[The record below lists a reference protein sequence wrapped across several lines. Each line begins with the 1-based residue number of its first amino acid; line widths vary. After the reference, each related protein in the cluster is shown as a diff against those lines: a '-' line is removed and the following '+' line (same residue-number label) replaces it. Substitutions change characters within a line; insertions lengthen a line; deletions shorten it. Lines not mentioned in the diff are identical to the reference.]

1 MTMEKN
7 KDVQDSHRFGFV
19 ALVGPPNAGKSTLMN
34 SLIGEKVSIVT
45 PKAQTTRNR
54 ISGILSSEDFQVV
67 FLDTPGI
74 NRGRGKLNEFMNRS
88 AMETLNSSDL
98 VVLVADVDLYVR
110 KPDLV
115 QRDILPLKKR
125 LTVLPSMLIAVNK
138 IDKVKAKKSMLP
150 VWSKLSS
157 MFPDTEILPVSAV
170 TGEGTSELLEFILR
184 HLAAGPP
191 MFPADQL
198 STLPLRFMVSEIIRE
213 KLFLALHQEVP
224 YGLAVEIEHWS
235 EEKDLLHIGALIY
248 VLRNSH
254 KSMVIGHK
262 GKMLKEVGMKARQE
276 IEALTGKRVFLETFV
291 KVRPGWDQS
300 PGILKSLGLE

>member
-1 MTMEKN
+1 MKGVEN
-7 KDVQDSHRFGFV
+7 IQKDHRFGFV

-34 SLIGEKVSIVT
+34 SLVGEKISIVT

-88 AMETLNSSDL
+88 AMEALSSADL
-98 VVLVADVDLYVR
+98 VVLVADVDQYVR
-110 KPDLV
+110 KPDLL
-115 QRDILPLKKR
+115 QKDILPLKKR
-125 LTVLPSMLIAVNK
+125 LAEMPGVFIAANK
-138 IDKVKAKKSMLP
+138 IDKVKEKKSMLP
-150 VWSKLSS
+150 VWSELSS
-157 MFPDTEILPVSAV
+157 MFPDRDILPVSAL
-170 TGEGTSELLEFILR
+170 TGEGARELLEYILER
-184 HLAAGPP
+184 LSPGPA

-235 EEKDLLHIGALIY
+235 EKKDLLHIGALIY
-248 VLRNSH
+248 VQRNSH

-300 PGILKSLGLE
+300 PGFLRSLGLE